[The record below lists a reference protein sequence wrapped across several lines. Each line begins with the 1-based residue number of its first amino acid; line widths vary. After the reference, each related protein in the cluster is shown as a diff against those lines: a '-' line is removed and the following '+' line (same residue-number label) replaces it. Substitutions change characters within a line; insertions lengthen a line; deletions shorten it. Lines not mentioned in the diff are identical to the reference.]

1 MLASRLHPECRKRV
15 CVNSIRADGVHRD
28 IARSLSLNKDDVSDG
43 NTMEMH
49 RLAMNRNVNY
59 LGLSNAHTHVHLL
72 RKKMANRNAIG
83 ILETKGFSALMQ
95 GADAALKSAS
105 VELVEWRQVG
115 SGYVSFTVEGDVAA
129 VRSSIEA
136 AVEAAATVGEV
147 LSQVVIP
154 RPVEE
159 LESMFKQPTV

>member
-1 MLASRLHPECRKRV
+1 
-15 CVNSIRADGVHRD
+15 
-28 IARSLSLNKDDVSDG
+28 
-43 NTMEMH
+43 
-49 RLAMNRNVNY
+49 
-59 LGLSNAHTHVHLL
+59 
-72 RKKMANRNAIG
+72 MANRNAIG
-83 ILETKGFSALMQ
+83 ILETKGFSALVQ

-136 AVEAAATVGEV
+136 GAEAAAAAGEV
-147 LSQVVIP
+147 ISQVIIP

-159 LESMFKQPTV
+159 LDAMFSSQA